1 MLTQFVVVLE
11 ALQENAEVRESDRA
25 ALFVIRVAEVS
36 TVVSVGVVLRWVCT
50 FRAVVEVVAD
60 AVTVEIGERLGGQE
74 KCKTPEVGRRIL
86 PVSAMCSATCV
97 YFEYANNSTVA
108 NK

>member
-36 TVVSVGVVLRWVCT
+36 TVVSVGVVLRWV
-50 FRAVVEVVAD
+50 
-60 AVTVEIGERLGGQE
+60 
-74 KCKTPEVGRRIL
+74 
-86 PVSAMCSATCV
+86 
-97 YFEYANNSTVA
+97 
-108 NK
+108 